1 MMNRKLLAAGL
12 CAPLLAIP
20 LLGQAADHIDSPAAV
35 AEPTADIT
43 DLYAWMDSDAENLN
57 LITNVAPFA
66 AEGMAFS
73 DAVQYVFHVNSSA
86 GYGQAQTETEI
97 LCQFTAPPE
106 IECWVG
112 DEYVAGDPSDEA
124 GISSESGAIKVFAG
138 LRDDP
143 FFMEFIGFTET
154 VGAVVAAAGGLDFD
168 EEGCPDVPEE
178 TRAALVAQLMSGAD
192 GADASDTFAGQ
203 NVLSLV
209 VQVDKSLVDDGGP
222 VLGVWASTH
231 AAQ

>member
-1 MMNRKLLAAGL
+1 MDRKLLAAGL
-12 CAPLLAIP
+12 CAPLLVLP

-57 LITNVAPFA
+57 LVLNVAPFA
-66 AEGMAFS
+66 AQGMVFS
-73 DAVQYVFHVNSSA
+73 DAVQYVFHVGSGA
-86 GYGQAQTETEI
+86 GYGDVQTETEI
-97 LCQFTAPPE
+97 LCQFTAPPA

-112 DEYVAGDPSDEA
+112 DEYVAGDPNGEE
-124 GISSESGAIKVFAG
+124 GITSESGAIRVFAG

-143 FFMEFIGFTET
+143 FFMEFTGFTET
-154 VGAVVAAAGGLDFD
+154 VSTVVSAAGDLDFD
-168 EEGCPDVPEE
+168 EQGCPDVPDE
-178 TRAALVAQLMSGAD
+178 TRTALVAQLMSGED

-209 VQVDKSLVDDGGP
+209 VQVDKTLVTDGGP

-231 AAQ
+231 AVE